1 MTRQLL
7 EQLADFSLGDG
18 RFVAVFRFAR
28 RYFVVRG
35 HQKAPR
41 ETWLVVAGPF
51 ETAAEAIERAQL
63 MQKRRLA
70 REAV

>member
-7 EQLADFSLGDG
+7 EQLADFALGDG
-18 RFVAVFRFAR
+18 RFIGVYRFAR

-51 ETAAEAIERAQL
+51 DTADEATERARR
-63 MQKRRLA
+63 MQGRRLV